1 MDTFSLGKLAF
12 VDRGTVLNLYFVN
25 YSHGELYGLSNI
37 NHSSCVVVSPYCCCC
52 QERSSYHGV
61 PAICVNRVEFIV
73 ADVMWIPLVLAV
85 WSSVSSTSPANNST
99 VTGYQRIWHHSLGLL
114 LDIVGV
120 GQLLKEKYI
129 LI

>member
-73 ADVMWIPLVLAV
+73 EDVMWIPLVLAV
-85 WSSVSSTSPANNST
+85 WSSVSSTSPVNNST
-99 VTGYQRIWHHSLGLL
+99 VAGYQRILAPFIRSTSGYSW
-114 LDIVGV
+114 V
-120 GQLLKEKYI
+120 GQLVKEKYI